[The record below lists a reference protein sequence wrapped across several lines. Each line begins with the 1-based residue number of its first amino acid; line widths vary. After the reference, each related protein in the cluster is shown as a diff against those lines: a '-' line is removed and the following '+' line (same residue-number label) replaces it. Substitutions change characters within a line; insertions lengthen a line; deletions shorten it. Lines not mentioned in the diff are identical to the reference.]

1 MSTQTR
7 DLLDRVMDEH
17 WAAEAAHD
25 IEAVM
30 ATITDDAE
38 QDLVGSPAHPLRGKE
53 QIRTFYEQLFQ
64 LIDLEELRTV
74 RRYYGDDHLV
84 EEAVWTGM
92 FDGVL
97 VGAEGKRGRVSFR
110 ILHVVEV
117 RDGRMSRENV
127 WLDADAIR
135 EQLLSAEA

>member
-1 MSTQTR
+1 MSTQSR
-7 DLLDRVMDEH
+7 DQLDRLMDDH
-17 WAAEAAHD
+17 WDAEAAHD

-38 QDLVGSPAHPLRGKE
+38 QDLVGSPAHPLRGKD
-53 QIRTFYEQLFQ
+53 QIRPFYEQLFQ
-64 LIDLEELRTV
+64 LIDQEEQRTL

-84 EEAVWTGM
+84 EEAIWTGT